1 MGIEGPC
8 WGEIRAVCLNV
19 DHLKIFD
26 KIILSFL
33 SMSYG
38 CFIFAKC
45 IGGILKRIFFAAGL
59 SIISGMVIGDQH
71 PPKQLF
77 EELETKGTLSCYA
90 ENEPDV
96 PQLVFNFADKKVTDK
111 TFFGEPT
118 MDMDKIACR
127 KTRYAKAP
135 SCTVSS
141 HFEDEFGIMYFLS
154 YEFERKYGKLSLTFY
169 SVAELELITNL
180 DSAITKSYGDENAG
194 GHYYQAQ
201 GEYLKLIDAAQFN
214 GSTLKMICN

>member
-1 MGIEGPC
+1 MP
-8 WGEIRAVCLNV
+8 
-19 DHLKIFD
+19 
-26 KIILSFL
+26 
-33 SMSYG
+33 YG

-77 EELETKGTLSCYA
+77 AELETKGTLSCYA
-90 ENEPDV
+90 ENEPGV
-96 PQLVFNFADKKVTDK
+96 PQLVFDFADKKVTDK
-111 TFFGEPT
+111 TFFGDPT
-118 MDMDKIACR
+118 MDIDKIACR
-127 KTRYAKAP
+127 KTRYDKAP

-141 HFEDEFGIMYFLS
+141 HFEGEFGILHFLS
-154 YEFERKYGKLSLTFY
+154 YQIERKYGKLSLTFY

-180 DSAITKSYGDENAG
+180 DGATTKSYGDENAG

-214 GSTLKMICN
+214 GPSLKMICN